1 MSFLAPLFALGFL
14 AVAAPILFH
23 LIRRRPKGEVPFS
36 SVMFLTPSPPPPSS
50 RRRLDQLLLLLLRA
64 GALVL
69 LGLAFMRPFFRLDAS
84 ADSGGPSRRVVVLI
98 DTSASMKR
106 GDLWKQAVAK
116 ADTALAECR
125 PADHVA
131 VYAFDRTVRPVIGFA
146 ESDQLE
152 PRQRIAVARDRVKQ
166 LTPTW
171 GATALDRALIEG
183 AGAILESGVG
193 GGNTKGKVVLVSDL
207 QQGASLT
214 ELTGF
219 EWPAEVDLELQ
230 TVADD
235 RGNAGLTLLTD
246 RADAEKGS
254 GPAQL
259 RVRVTN
265 DVGAGQEQFK
275 LAWTGTTGAAVEAY
289 VPPGESRVVKV
300 PRPVAGGAPAA
311 LRLLGD
317 AHDFDN
323 TVYLAGTQRRE
334 LTVYFLGID
343 KATDPE
349 GLLYFLERAWDET
362 PERVVRVIARKP
374 DDPLSA
380 DEVRT
385 APLVVL
391 AGPLSPDATRVLDQY
406 LTNGGTVLC
415 VLGSPAP
422 LPALA
427 GASAAAVEEAGGGR
441 YAMLRDI
448 AFDHPLFSPLAGP
461 QFSDFTKVHFWKHRK
476 LTDQHLPGAKV
487 LAWFD
492 DGDPAVLEKA
502 AGRGRL
508 VVWASS
514 WRPTDSQL
522 ARSSKFVPMMA
533 ALLELRDGRVAPA
546 TAHRVGDHIPIPPSA
561 VATRVRRPDGTTAA
575 LTTDAAAFDGTDQ
588 PGEYLIE
595 TPSGGRTFAVNL
607 DPTESLTAPMPVE
620 TLEQFGCRLVTRGS
634 DDRRTE
640 AERQQQNAELERSQS
655 IWRILILVA
664 IAAVLLETALSGW
677 RTRAAQREVVTP

>member
-1 MSFLAPLFALGFL
+1 MNFLAPLFALGFL
-14 AVAAPILFH
+14 AVAAPIIFH

-36 SVMFLTPSPPPPSS
+36 SVMFLTPSPPPPAS

-64 GALVL
+64 AVLVL
-69 LGLAFMRPFFRLDAS
+69 LGLAFMRPFFRQEAS
-84 ADSGGPSRRVVVLI
+84 ADSGGSGRRVVVLI

-116 ADTALAECR
+116 VDDALGECR

-152 PRQRIAVARDRVKQ
+152 PQQRIAIARDRVKQ

-171 GATALDRALIEG
+171 GATSLDRALIES
-183 AGAILESGVG
+183 AGAILESGAG
-193 GGNTKGKVVLVSDL
+193 GKNVAGKVVLVSDL

-219 EWPAEVDLELQ
+219 EWPAEVELELR

-235 RGNAGLTLLTD
+235 RGNAGLTLLND
-246 RADAEKGS
+246 RADTDKGS

-265 DVGAGQEQFK
+265 EAGARQEQFK
-275 LAWTGTTGAAVEAY
+275 LAWTGTTGAEVETY

-300 PRPVAGGAPAA
+300 PRPAAGGAAT
-311 LRLLGD
+311 LRLMGD
-317 AHDFDN
+317 AHDYDN
-323 TVYLAGTQRRE
+323 TMFLAGTQRRE
-334 LTVYFLGID
+334 WTVYFLGTD
-343 KATDPE
+343 KPTDPE

-362 PERVVRVIARKP
+362 PERLVRVVARKL
-374 DDPLSA
+374 DDPLTA
-380 DEVRT
+380 DEVRA

-391 AGPLSPDATRVLDQY
+391 TGSPSPDTVRVLEKY
-406 LTNGGTVLC
+406 LDDGGTVLC
-415 VLGSPAP
+415 VLGSPVP
-422 LPALA
+422 LPPLA
-427 GASAAAVEEAGGGR
+427 GASTKAVGETSGSG

-448 AFDHPLFSPLAGP
+448 AFDHPLFSPLSGP
-461 QFSDFTKVHFWKHRK
+461 QFSDFTKIHFWKHRK
-476 LTDQHLPGAKV
+476 LTDQHLPGAKM

-492 DGDPAVLEKA
+492 DGDPAVLEKTS
-502 AGRGRL
+502 GRGRL

-514 WRPTDSQL
+514 WRPVDSQL

-533 ALLELRDGRVAPA
+533 ALLELRDGRVQTA
-546 TAHRVGDHIPIPPSA
+546 TQHRIGDRIPVPPSA
-561 VATRVRRPDGTTAA
+561 AAVRVRKPDGATVTLAADATT
-575 LTTDAAAFDGTDQ
+575 FDGTDQ
-588 PGEYLIE
+588 PGEYGLE
-595 TPSGGRTFAVNL
+595 TPTGVRPFAVNL
-607 DPTESLTAPMPVE
+607 DPAECLTAPVPAE
-620 TLEQFGCRLVTRGS
+620 TLEQFGCRLVNRGA

-664 IAAVLLETALSGW
+664 IAALLVETALSGW
-677 RTRAAQREVVTP
+677 RTRSAQREVVTP